1 MKMICCYKNLDTYIR
16 RLLNNVDVKA
26 IMEPSWIRQLPSKKR
41 TSRKS
46 LKIQAQPRASLAS
59 KKPAITIPTL
69 TRQETISR
77 HRLGPTL
84 STAIRWVASPASKAA
99 STSLSSRSIRPAP
112 LSCHSRLRLLAKSI
126 GTAHRRTKS

>member
-26 IMEPSWIRQLPSKKR
+26 ITEPSWTRQLPSKKK

-46 LKIQAQPRASLAS
+46 LKIQAQPKASLVS
-59 KKPAITIPTL
+59 KKPAITILTL
-69 TRQETISR
+69 TRQEMISR
-77 HRLGPTL
+77 HRLGPIL

-99 STSLSSRSIRPAP
+99 STSLSRRSIRPEP
-112 LSCHSRLRLLAKSI
+112 LSYHSRLQLSARSI

>member
-1 MKMICCYKNLDTYIR
+1 MKMICCYKNLDTCTR

-69 TRQETISR
+69 TRREMISR

-84 STAIRWVASPASKAA
+84 STAIRWVASPASKVA

-126 GTAHRRTKS
+126 GIAHRRTKS